1 MVQVEALVYEEYEEL
16 VVTDTTPPS
25 ITLIGLA
32 SVELLQMDTYND
44 EGASAFDNIN
54 GFLSVTVAGAD
65 AVNTCCVTDPA
76 APFSIVYTAQDA
88 AGNQALPVV
97 RTISVLSAC
106 VEPSYL
112 CEGLTGGG
120 TVVCATCEEIAN
132 AEEGSEAHSCMC
144 VDTSIITSSTE
155 QADSEVEEYQPPAD
169 TTPPEIQL
177 LGDVDTSVV
186 TPSDAPYVV
195 TYSVSDAAGNAALE
209 VRRRIVVTN
218 PCAGAGDASGVE
230 ETSCGHDDE
239 GNVLCSEGGLC
250 LRLSVD
256 EEVEE
261 TEAEPPVL
269 SLMGPATVTFTQG
282 TLYAACAAGVQL
294 VDQVCDRGATATDP
308 VDGDL
313 TSLVLACSPDGV
325 ANRFEKKGI
334 TGCSGL
340 DVNVPGTYTI
350 EFSVHNS
357 KKLVAV
363 IERNVTVLAVCS
375 IGEDLCSDGIT
386 CSEGGLCLGDL
397 DGGAA
402 SAVEEVPVD
411 APPVVTLR
419 STAAVPDAV
428 LEVKQ
433 YAAYEAC
440 SEEELQQNRSSLLC
454 EPGANATD
462 DQAGDLTAK
471 VLSCPPDSCLSTG
484 CAGHEFVKKGMAG
497 CINTSSAVGTI
508 FNVTFLVFDTAQPAQ
523 SASTSRTITII
534 SPCETGEELCSDFS
548 CSAVDCSVHDAW
560 VHDDADT
567 SSPMITILTT
577 HTRVR
582 YGDAESAALLLPCVS
597 LADATD
603 PPQCSAVAEDDKSG
617 DVTPSLIA
625 TQDTICSG
633 CSAVG
638 CALASI
644 HQCVPGLYGY
654 ILEAFDEA
662 GNRGV
667 ARLIVT
673 VAEEAEVSTVA
684 LVAAGTTSSSEAW
697 AQAGRLLNGSTAE
710 NEAFREGMAN
720 LLNDGSSAAG
730 EDVTADDI
738 AVREVI
744 VQDANGQL
752 VEADATNMAL
762 ELHLAVNFT
771 SVVAVASVED
781 SDEGEG
787 GARLRRH
794 LAQYEGE
801 GSLEARSND
810 VAAVLEASATN
821 GEMSAALAKAA
832 TDANATLSTEVA
844 GLSGNVS
851 SSSVSPEVDE
861 LAAFEVSIRQEME
874 NLKRGSD
881 QMAGSLASV
890 EAKVELAGGD
900 PGGWETRLNDLW
912 QEVQQGD
919 FDNAEALLT
928 SIEELQ
934 ESLQLLIDSIAQ
946 LGNQAAVQ
954 AEEAE
959 EVKGLEETE
968 AYTETAEDVS
978 QVLEHLGTQH
988 ALCKC
993 AEAAHSPLR
1002 Q

>member
-1 MVQVEALVYEEYEEL
+1 MTEVSSYAVDNLEYNASSGSGGFSVNLDGKDFCMDLETSGE
-16 VVTDTTPPS
+16 S
-25 ITLIGLA
+25 ISSDSMMAT
-32 SVELLQMDTYND
+32 
-44 EGASAFDNIN
+44 SA
-54 GFLSVTVAGAD
+54 G
-65 AVNTCCVTDPA
+65 
-76 APFSIVYTAQDA
+76 
-88 AGNQALPVV
+88 
-97 RTISVLSAC
+97 
-106 VEPSYL
+106 
-112 CEGLTGGG
+112 
-120 TVVCATCEEIAN
+120 
-132 AEEGSEAHSCMC
+132 
-144 VDTSIITSSTE
+144 VDTSDVEVASIVSS
-155 QADSEVEEYQPPAD
+155 
-169 TTPPEIQL
+169 
-177 LGDVDTSVV
+177 SVQ
-186 TPSDAPYVV
+186 VV
-195 TYSVSDAAGNAALE
+195 
-209 VRRRIVVTN
+209 
-218 PCAGAGDASGVE
+218 
-230 ETSCGHDDE
+230 
-239 GNVLCSEGGLC
+239 
-250 LRLSVD
+250 
-256 EEVEE
+256 
-261 TEAEPPVL
+261 
-269 SLMGPATVTFTQG
+269 
-282 TLYAACAAGVQL
+282 
-294 VDQVCDRGATATDP
+294 
-308 VDGDL
+308 
-313 TSLVLACSPDGV
+313 
-325 ANRFEKKGI
+325 
-334 TGCSGL
+334 
-340 DVNVPGTYTI
+340 
-350 EFSVHNS
+350 
-357 KKLVAV
+357 
-363 IERNVTVLAVCS
+363 
-375 IGEDLCSDGIT
+375 
-386 CSEGGLCLGDL
+386 
-397 DGGAA
+397 
-402 SAVEEVPVD
+402 
-411 APPVVTLR
+411 
-419 STAAVPDAV
+419 ST
-428 LEVKQ
+428 
-433 YAAYEAC
+433 
-440 SEEELQQNRSSLLC
+440 
-454 EPGANATD
+454 
-462 DQAGDLTAK
+462 
-471 VLSCPPDSCLSTG
+471 
-484 CAGHEFVKKGMAG
+484 
-497 CINTSSAVGTI
+497 
-508 FNVTFLVFDTAQPAQ
+508 
-523 SASTSRTITII
+523 
-534 SPCETGEELCSDFS
+534 CETGEELCSDFS

-673 VAEEAEVSTVA
+673 VAEEA
-684 LVAAGTTSSSEAW
+684 
-697 AQAGRLLNGSTAE
+697 
-710 NEAFREGMAN
+710 EGMAN

-946 LGNQAAVQ
+946 LGNQAA
-954 AEEAE
+954 
-959 EVKGLEETE
+959 
-968 AYTETAEDVS
+968 
-978 QVLEHLGTQH
+978 
-988 ALCKC
+988 
-993 AEAAHSPLR
+993 
-1002 Q
+1002 